1 MNREYPSRPFV
12 GIGAVIVEDG
22 RVVLVRR
29 RQPPSAG
36 QWSLPGGAVE
46 LGETLEQAVTREILE
61 ETGLHVRV
69 GPVVE
74 VLDRI
79 TRDAAGRVEYHYV
92 LVDYLCWPESGT
104 LVAGSDVGEA
114 TWAHPAELDQ
124 YGLTDAALS
133 VIERAQRIAANGN
146 GAVVDQQCGQ
156 AARALVDDTS

>member
-12 GIGAVIVEDG
+12 GVGAVIVADD

-29 RQPPSAG
+29 RQAPLAG

-69 GPVVE
+69 GPVVD

-79 TRDAAGRVEYHYV
+79 TRDAAGQVQYHYV
-92 LVDYLCWPESGT
+92 LVDYLCWPERGT
-104 LVAGSDVGEA
+104 LAAGSDVGEA
-114 TWAHPAELDQ
+114 TWAAPAELAQ

-133 VIERAQRIAANGN
+133 VIERALRTAATGN
-146 GAVVDQQCGQ
+146 GAVIRQECG
-156 AARALVDDTS
+156 